1 MACERST
8 LVRNTKYEYVYSL
21 GKSGG
26 PMRHVEAGGIGWR
39 IARARKERGLTQEEL
54 AALIGVSAR
63 SIQGYEAGKVVPY
76 RRLSQLAEATNREL
90 GWILEGDAP
99 AKATVTADVLE
110 RLVTLVEEFSEE
122 ARRIRVAAE
131 RLEHLL
137 GGAPATSPAQRPT
150 APGSGARP

>member
-76 RRLSQLAEATNREL
+76 RRLTQLAEITNCEV
-90 GWILEGDAP
+90 GWILQGD
-99 AKATVTADVLE
+99 
-110 RLVTLVEEFSEE
+110 
-122 ARRIRVAAE
+122 VAA
-131 RLEHLL
+131 
-137 GGAPATSPAQRPT
+137 T
-150 APGSGARP
+150 AGSDPEVV